1 MSQSKAN
8 PAREHLRAKIRRL
21 FGLVNSLDTCFLLV
35 ENGILIEL
43 VAGLAKEAAAPR

>member
-8 PAREHLRAKIRRL
+8 PARDLRAKIRRL